1 MKKILALMIASAFT
15 MVTFAQA
22 PAEEQKQEGKKKR
35 GKKGGKKKTEEA
47 PKQ

>member
-22 PAEEQKQEGKKKR
+22 PAEEQKKEKKKG
-35 GKKGGKKKTEEA
+35 GKKGGKKKEEA